1 MDDVE
6 KVKGFWLEF
15 NLDDRR
21 TGLDRQCLE
30 MRELKGLSTGGRKRL
45 NELTRSFRSKSKE
58 DQLVQMTELLKAY
71 QEEID
76 QLSKR
81 SKFAESS
88 FFSLYKAVYEAPDPY
103 PILEQLTSTIS
114 GSLMYPLEIERLKGE
129 IAQYDIE
136 FQQLKNQDITIR
148 RLEEQLEE
156 YKINVEEKVQK
167 EIAKY
172 ALEVEERANEKV
184 KDMSELQKAAERR
197 LTGAIETMKQAQ
209 ASAERAQSQLFEVSA
224 QADNRYSA
232 LQTDNVMLIE
242 SAERAHARCGE
253 LEGEIENL
261 KNVINTQQI
270 GTSKGFLSEANGT
283 ELGEEIETLQLVIS
297 DLRMEVKKKDDNART
312 EKSKLESSL
321 REANLQISK
330 ERDLLSATRKEI
342 AERPTKEDLINVRR
356 QLKILQSI
364 AFNVDAEDENEVE
377 SFIQD
382 PENTLGDKMQ
392 LETLLTS
399 RIKSLEKELSEARK
413 DLREVQHKYNES
425 KGIISELTLN
435 YDKSKEL
442 VSRLEADLESQISN
456 PIIKNKAID
465 NHKINTQHELDLS
478 KLLGVGEETNKS
490 NDDTDNKNN
499 NQMASILQA
508 QRDRYKE
515 RLAQADSTV
524 VELSQQLEITKSK
537 VKRLEEDNLALY
549 AKIRYL
555 HSYHG
560 SSNVTNGR
568 NTVMSV
574 RGERYYDEERGGV
587 GMYNQ
592 YMANNDGSDDIEK
605 RYHSIYEKKMN
616 PFAEFSEFEKQ
627 RKLREL
633 TIADRIVLN
642 TLQTVIN
649 NHASRNFLIIYVGSM
664 HLFVFL
670 ILYYNVHYVHRGC
683 DISNHN

>member
-1 MDDVE
+1 MEEVDIE
-6 KVKGFWLEF
+6 RVKSFWLEF

-30 MRELKGLSTGGRKRL
+30 MRELKGMSTGGRKRL

-81 SKFAESS
+81 AKFAESS

-103 PILEQLTSTIS
+103 PVFEQLTSAVS
-114 GSLMYPLEIERLKGE
+114 NSLMYPLEIERLKGE

-156 YKINVEEKVQK
+156 YKTNVEEKVQK

-172 ALEVEERANEKV
+172 SIEIEEHAEQKV
-184 KDMSELQKAAERR
+184 RDIIELQKAAERR
-197 LTGAIETMKQAQ
+197 LTGAVEAMKQAQ

-224 QADNRYSA
+224 QADNRFTA
-232 LQTDNVMLIE
+232 LQTDNAMLIE
-242 SAERAHARCGE
+242 SAERAHARCAE
-253 LEGEIENL
+253 LEGEVENL
-261 KNVINTQQI
+261 KNTILILQQNGGSKNT
-270 GTSKGFLSEANGT
+270 SSEIMS
-283 ELGEEIETLQLVIS
+283 LPSEEVETLQLVIN
-297 DLRMEVKKKDDNART
+297 DLRNEIKKKDDNSRL
-312 EKSKLESSL
+312 EKSKLEASL
-321 REANLQISK
+321 REANQQISK
-330 ERDLLSATRKEI
+330 ERDILILTRKEL
-342 AERPTKEDLINVRR
+342 AERPTKEDLINARK

-364 AFNVDAEDENEVE
+364 AFNVVAEDENEA
-377 SFIQD
+377 D
-382 PENTLGDKMQ
+382 PENTLGDNMQ

-399 RIKSLEKELSEARK
+399 RIKSLETELSEARK
-413 DLREVQHKYNES
+413 DLRDIQQKFNES
-425 KGIISELTLN
+425 KIVISDLTTN
-435 YDKSKEL
+435 YEKAKIL
-442 VSRLEADLESQISN
+442 ISRLEADLESQISN
-456 PIIKNKAID
+456 PNSKNKVID
-465 NHKINTQHELDLS
+465 TNKINKQQHELDLS
-478 KLLGVGEETNKS
+478 RLLGVDEAKNLNEDRDATDKNS
-490 NDDTDNKNN
+490 NQIT
-499 NQMASILQA
+499 SILQA

-515 RLAQADSTV
+515 RLAQAESASVD
-524 VELSQQLEITKSK
+524 LNQQLDLIKSK
-537 VKRLEEDNLALY
+537 VVRLEEDNLALY

-560 SSNVTNGR
+560 SNTSTIGR
-568 NTVMSV
+568 NNFTNSNT
-574 RGERYYDEERGGV
+574 RNDRYYDEERGV
-587 GMYNQ
+587 NMYNQ
-592 YMANNDGSDDIEK
+592 YSVNNTDLGDDIEK

-633 TIADRIVLN
+633 TVADRIVLN

-649 NHASRNFLIIYVGSM
+649 NHTGRNFLIIYAGSM

-683 DISNHN
+683 DTIH

>member
-1 MDDVE
+1 MEEVE
-6 KVKGFWLEF
+6 KVKVFWLEF

-45 NELTRSFRSKSKE
+45 NELTRTFRSKTKE

-81 SKFAESS
+81 AKFAESS

-114 GSLMYPLEIERLKGE
+114 NSLTYPLEIERLKGE

-172 ALEVEERANEKV
+172 ALEVEDRADEKV
-184 KDMSELQKAAERR
+184 RDIMELQKAAERR
-197 LTGAIETMKQAQ
+197 LAGAIEAMKQAQ

-224 QADNRYSA
+224 QADNRYVA
-232 LQTDNVMLIE
+232 LQTDNVMLVE

-253 LEGEIENL
+253 LEGEIENY
-261 KNVINTQQI
+261 KNVILNLQQSGLSKSLSSESNGI
-270 GTSKGFLSEANGT
+270 VTSN
-283 ELGEEIETLQLVIS
+283 EEIETLQLVIN
-297 DLRMEVKKKDDNART
+297 DLRMELKKKDDSARI
-312 EKSKLESSL
+312 EKGKLETSL
-321 REANLQISK
+321 REANHQISK
-330 ERDLLSATRKEI
+330 ERDILSLTRKEL
-342 AERPTKEDLINVRR
+342 AERPTKEDLINARR

-364 AFNVDAEDENEVE
+364 AFNVNAEDEYEAE

-399 RIKSLEKELSEARK
+399 RIKSLEKELSESRK

-425 KGIISELTLN
+425 KVIISELTIN
-435 YDKSKEL
+435 YDKAKEL

-456 PIIKNKAID
+456 PVIQNKG
-465 NHKINTQHELDLS
+465 INSNKLNKQHELDLS
-478 KLLGVGEETNKS
+478 RLLGVEDETNTS
-490 NDDTDNKNN
+490 IQEASDNKNT

-515 RLAQADSTV
+515 RLAQADSTI
-524 VELSQQLEITKSK
+524 VELNQQLEMTKSK
-537 VKRLEEDNLALY
+537 VQHLEEDNLALY

-560 SSNVTNGR
+560 SSTPMNR
-568 NTVMSV
+568 SSLMM
-574 RGERYYDEERGGV
+574 RGERYYDEERGGA
-587 GMYNQ
+587 GTYNIL
-592 YMANNDGSDDIEK
+592 NVEIGDDIEK
-605 RYHSIYEKKMN
+605 KYHSIYEKNMN

-649 NHASRNFLIIYVGSM
+649 NHAGRNFLIIYVGSM

-683 DISNHN
+683 DTNLHN

>member
-1 MDDVE
+1 MEEVDIE
-6 KVKGFWLEF
+6 RVKSFWLEF

-30 MRELKGLSTGGRKRL
+30 MRELKGMSTGGRKRL

-81 SKFAESS
+81 AKFAESS

-103 PILEQLTSTIS
+103 PVFEQLTSAVS
-114 GSLMYPLEIERLKGE
+114 NSLMYPLEIERLKGE

-156 YKINVEEKVQK
+156 YKTNVEEKVQK

-172 ALEVEERANEKV
+172 SIEIEEHAEQKV
-184 KDMSELQKAAERR
+184 RDIIELQKAAERR
-197 LTGAIETMKQAQ
+197 LTGAVEAMKQAQ

-224 QADNRYSA
+224 QADNRFTA
-232 LQTDNVMLIE
+232 LQTDNAMLIE
-242 SAERAHARCGE
+242 SAERAHARCAE
-253 LEGEIENL
+253 LEGEVENL
-261 KNVINTQQI
+261 KNTILILQQNGGSKNT
-270 GTSKGFLSEANGT
+270 SSEIMS
-283 ELGEEIETLQLVIS
+283 LPSEEVETLQLVIN
-297 DLRMEVKKKDDNART
+297 DLRNEIKKKDDNSRL
-312 EKSKLESSL
+312 EKSKLEASV
-321 REANLQISK
+321 REANQQISK
-330 ERDLLSATRKEI
+330 ERDILILTRKEL
-342 AERPTKEDLINVRR
+342 AERPTKEDLINARK

-364 AFNVDAEDENEVE
+364 AFNVVAEDENEA
-377 SFIQD
+377 D
-382 PENTLGDKMQ
+382 PENTLGDNMQ

-399 RIKSLEKELSEARK
+399 RIKSLETELSEARK
-413 DLREVQHKYNES
+413 DLRDIQTKFNES
-425 KGIISELTLN
+425 KIVISDLTTN
-435 YDKSKEL
+435 YEKAKIL
-442 VSRLEADLESQISN
+442 ISRLEADLESQISN
-456 PIIKNKAID
+456 PNSKNKIID
-465 NHKINTQHELDLS
+465 TNKMNKQQHELDLS
-478 KLLGVGEETNKS
+478 RLLGVDEAKNLNEDKDATDKNS
-490 NDDTDNKNN
+490 NQIT
-499 NQMASILQA
+499 SILQA

-515 RLAQADSTV
+515 RLAQAESASVD
-524 VELSQQLEITKSK
+524 LNQQLDLIKSK
-537 VKRLEEDNLALY
+537 VVRLEEDNLALY

-560 SSNVTNGR
+560 SNTSTIGR
-568 NTVMSV
+568 NNFTNSNT
-574 RGERYYDEERGGV
+574 RNDRYYDEERGV
-587 GMYNQ
+587 NMYNQ
-592 YMANNDGSDDIEK
+592 YSVNNTDLGDDIEK

-633 TIADRIVLN
+633 TVADRIVLN

-649 NHASRNFLIIYVGSM
+649 NHTGRNFLIIYAGSM

-683 DISNHN
+683 DTIH

>member
-1 MDDVE
+1 MEEVD

-30 MRELKGLSTGGRKRL
+30 MRELKGMSTGGRKRL
-45 NELTRSFRSKSKE
+45 NELTRTFRSKTKE

-81 SKFAESS
+81 AKFAESS

-103 PILEQLTSTIS
+103 PVLEQLTSTIS
-114 GSLMYPLEIERLKGE
+114 NSLTYPLEIERLKGE

-172 ALEVEERANEKV
+172 ALEVEERADEKV
-184 KDMSELQKAAERR
+184 KDMMELQKAAERR
-197 LTGAIETMKQAQ
+197 LSGAIEAMKQAQ
-209 ASAERAQSQLFEVSA
+209 VSAERAQSQLFEVSA
-224 QADNRYSA
+224 QADNRYVA
-232 LQTDNVMLIE
+232 LQTDNVMLVE

-253 LEGEIENL
+253 LEGEIENY
-261 KNVINTQQI
+261 KNIILNLQQS
-270 GTSKGFLSEANGT
+270 GLSKNSLSESIGK
-283 ELGEEIETLQLVIS
+283 ESSIEEIETLQLVIN
-297 DLRMEVKKKDDNART
+297 DLRMELKKKDDSARI
-312 EKSKLESSL
+312 EKGKLETSL
-321 REANLQISK
+321 REANHQISK
-330 ERDLLSATRKEI
+330 ERDMLSLTRKELT
-342 AERPTKEDLINVRR
+342 ERPTKEDLINARR

-364 AFNVDAEDENEVE
+364 AFNVNAEDENESE

-399 RIKSLEKELSEARK
+399 RIKALEKELSESRK
-413 DLREVQHKYNES
+413 DLRDVQHKYNES
-425 KGIISELTLN
+425 KGIISELTIN
-435 YDKSKEL
+435 YDKAKEL
-442 VSRLEADLESQISN
+442 VSRLEADLESQMAN
-456 PIIKNKAID
+456 PIIQNKTVNND
-465 NHKINTQHELDLS
+465 KINKQHDLDLS
-478 KLLGVGEETNKS
+478 RLLGVGNEANKS
-490 NDDTDNKNN
+490 IEEVTDSKNN

-515 RLAQADSTV
+515 RLAQAESTV
-524 VELSQQLEITKSK
+524 VDLNQQLEITKSK
-537 VKRLEEDNLALY
+537 VKHLEEDNLALY

-560 SSNVTNGR
+560 SSAPMNR
-568 NTVMSV
+568 NNLMMM
-574 RGERYYDEERGGV
+574 RGDRYYDEERGAGA
-587 GMYNQ
+587 YNTTEI
-592 YMANNDGSDDIEK
+592 GDDIEK

-683 DISNHN
+683 DTNIHN